1 VGPGVPKCDGL
12 RMSYISDQVIE
23 DGVFEDVE
31 PACVA
36 LVPVAPSVQ
45 FLSKLPLPR
54 PDPTFV
60 THLIAS
66 AEQVP
71 QARRLR
77 RATSADAQLAYAAR
91 PNPGL
96 PVGFRTRQ
104 VI

>member
-1 VGPGVPKCDGL
+1 
-12 RMSYISDQVIE
+12 MSYISDQVIE
-23 DGVFEDVE
+23 DGVFEDVG

-71 QARRLR
+71 QARGLR
-77 RATSADAQLAYAAR
+77 RATSVDALLAYAPQLHQR
-91 PNPGL
+91 PG
-96 PVGFRTRQ
+96 VGFRTRH
-104 VI
+104 II

>member
-1 VGPGVPKCDGL
+1 
-12 RMSYISDQVIE
+12 
-23 DGVFEDVE
+23 
-31 PACVA
+31 
-36 LVPVAPSVQ
+36 LVPVTPSVQ
-45 FLSKLPLPR
+45 WRPKLPLPR

-77 RATSADAQLAYAAR
+77 RATSADARSAYEPR
-91 PNPGL
+91 RNQHPG
-96 PVGFRTRQ
+96 VGFRTRQ

>member
-1 VGPGVPKCDGL
+1 MSDVG
-12 RMSYISDQVIE
+12 DQIIE
-23 DGVFEDVE
+23 DSVFEDVE
-31 PACVA
+31 PSCTA
-36 LVPVAPSVQ
+36 LVSVAPPARC
-45 FLSKLPLPR
+45 LPKLPLPR

-77 RATSADAQLAYAAR
+77 RATSADARSAYEPR
-91 PNPGL
+91 RNQHPD
-96 PVGFRTRQ
+96 VGFRTRQ